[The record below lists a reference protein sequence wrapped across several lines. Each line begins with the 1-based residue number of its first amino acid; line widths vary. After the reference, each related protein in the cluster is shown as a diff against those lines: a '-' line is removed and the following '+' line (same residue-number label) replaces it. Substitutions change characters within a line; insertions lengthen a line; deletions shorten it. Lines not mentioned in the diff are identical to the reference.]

1 MSNVTLDQHFNYRL
15 LLKAV
20 IPSIIMMIFT
30 SLYSIVDGLFIS
42 RFAGKAA
49 FAAVNLIFPYIMM
62 VGGTGFMMGAG
73 GSALVC
79 KIRGEGDSEKANK
92 IFGFLILCTLIL
104 GVIISVFSIVFI
116 EPIGIALGADADMLP
131 HVKLYG
137 TIMLSG
143 MALFMLQNCFQSFLR
158 AAERPRLGLI
168 CTVGSGITNMIG
180 DALLVGLFDLGV
192 LGAGLATVSS
202 YLVGTVIPLFLFLNK
217 KSSCWLKLR
226 SISFDFRALGRTVW
240 NGLSELVSNIAMS
253 VVGLLYNFEL
263 MKYFGEDGVAAY
275 GVIMYVGFV
284 FVAVFI
290 GYSMGVA

>member
-1 MSNVTLDQHFNYRL
+1 MSNVTLDQHFSYRL

-79 KIRGEGDSEKANK
+79 KIRGEGDAEKANK

-104 GVIISVFSIVFI
+104 GAIISVVSIIFI
-116 EPIGIALGADADMLP
+116 EPIGIALGADSDMLP

-143 MALFMLQNCFQSFLR
+143 MTLFMLQNCFQSFCSWSAR
-158 AAERPRLGLI
+158 FNTR
-168 CTVGSGITNMIG
+168 N
-180 DALLVGLFDLGV
+180 
-192 LGAGLATVSS
+192 
-202 YLVGTVIPLFLFLNK
+202 
-217 KSSCWLKLR
+217 
-226 SISFDFRALGRTVW
+226 
-240 NGLSELVSNIAMS
+240 
-253 VVGLLYNFEL
+253 
-263 MKYFGEDGVAAY
+263 
-275 GVIMYVGFV
+275 
-284 FVAVFI
+284 
-290 GYSMGVA
+290 